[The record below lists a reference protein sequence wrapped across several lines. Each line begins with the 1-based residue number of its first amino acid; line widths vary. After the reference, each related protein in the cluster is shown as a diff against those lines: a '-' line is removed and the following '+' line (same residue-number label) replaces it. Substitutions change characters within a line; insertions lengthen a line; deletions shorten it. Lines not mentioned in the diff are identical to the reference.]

1 MYSTENVTKIGD
13 LLLKKLYF
21 SDVSAKLKI
30 IEEPISDTSA
40 TTTTTIRPTESVTE
54 VTTSIKEEE
63 QQPLNT
69 TSKSADD
76 EDENEDEA
84 LTLPKNNVLEP
95 FEFSEFVRGGNH
107 KPLDLR
113 K

>member
-1 MYSTENVTKIGD
+1 M
-13 LLLKKLYF
+13 
-21 SDVSAKLKI
+21 KI

-63 QQPLNT
+63 QPLNT
-69 TSKSADD
+69 TSEAAD
-76 EDENEDEA
+76 EDEDEA
-84 LTLPKNNVLEP
+84 SRLPQNNVLES

>member
-1 MYSTENVTKIGD
+1 MVTV
-13 LLLKKLYF
+13 KKTLYF

-63 QQPLNT
+63 QPLNT
-69 TSKSADD
+69 TSESAATD
-76 EDENEDEA
+76 EDEDEA
-84 LTLPKNNVLEP
+84 SRLPQNNVLES

>member
-1 MYSTENVTKIGD
+1 M
-13 LLLKKLYF
+13 
-21 SDVSAKLKI
+21 KI

-63 QQPLNT
+63 QPLNT
-69 TSKSADD
+69 TSESAD
-76 EDENEDEA
+76 EDEDE
-84 LTLPKNNVLEP
+84 TSRLPQNNVLES

>member
-1 MYSTENVTKIGD
+1 MTV
-13 LLLKKLYF
+13 KKTLYF

-63 QQPLNT
+63 QLLNT
-69 TSKSADD
+69 TSESAAD
-76 EDENEDEA
+76 EDEDEA
-84 LTLPKNNVLEP
+84 SRLPQNNVLES

>member
-1 MYSTENVTKIGD
+1 M
-13 LLLKKLYF
+13 
-21 SDVSAKLKI
+21 KI

-63 QQPLNT
+63 QPLNT
-69 TSKSADD
+69 TSESAD
-76 EDENEDEA
+76 EDEDEA
-84 LTLPKNNVLEP
+84 SRLPQNNVLES

>member
-1 MYSTENVTKIGD
+1 M
-13 LLLKKLYF
+13 
-21 SDVSAKLKI
+21 KI

-40 TTTTTIRPTESVTE
+40 TTTTTIRPTESVTK

-63 QQPLNT
+63 QPQNT
-69 TSKSADD
+69 ALKSVNADD
-76 EDENEDEA
+76 EDENEAEDSR
-84 LTLPKNNVLEP
+84 LPKNNVLES

>member
-1 MYSTENVTKIGD
+1 M
-13 LLLKKLYF
+13 
-21 SDVSAKLKI
+21 KI

-63 QQPLNT
+63 HT
-69 TSKSADD
+69 TSKSTAAD
-76 EDENEDEA
+76 EDENEAAEA
-84 LTLPKNNVLEP
+84 SRLPKNNVLES